1 MQINMVMTRPPCD
14 PQACQRLSPCGV
26 GGRLGA
32 AALLLAIWAPSL
44 SHAAHVADRIIAVVN
59 SEVITLSELK
69 AEIEPEEGRLRER
82 YRGPE
87 LDRRL
92 RQLEYAGLTRM
103 IERRLQMQVAQV
115 KGVDVSDEELAAAV
129 RELKRQGEKIDD
141 TNPREKQ
148 FIREQRMLMKV
159 VDREVR
165 SGVMVSS
172 TELTRYYDTHRARF
186 LLPDEY
192 RISQILIQ
200 PRSGESMA
208 EARKK
213 AAEVHAALQQGKDF
227 GDLALRH
234 SSGTEAARGG
244 ALGFVRQGELLPPIE
259 RALASLLPGLVSEPV
274 ETPLGLHIIRLDEKR
289 PAQFRPFSE
298 VKVEIHNL
306 VAQQKSEDVYQAWI
320 GELKDKAYINIKLF

>member
-1 MQINMVMTRPPCD
+1 MITTRPPYD
-14 PQACQRLSPCGV
+14 PGVFHRLSPRR
-26 GGRLGA
+26 GGRWLGS

-59 SEVITLSELK
+59 SDVIMLSELK
-69 AEIEPEEGRLRER
+69 AEIQPEEARLREK
-82 YRGPE
+82 YRGAE

-103 IERRLQMQVAQV
+103 IERRLQMQVAQG
-115 KGVDVSDEELAAAV
+115 KGVEVSDEELAAAV
-129 RELKRQGEKIDD
+129 SELKRQGEKIDE
-141 TNPREKQ
+141 TNPRDKQ
-148 FIREQRMLMKV
+148 FLKEQMMLMKV

-172 TELTRYYDTHRARF
+172 AELTRYYDSHRTRF
-186 LLPDEY
+186 MLPDEY

-200 PRSGESMA
+200 PRSGESLA
-208 EARKK
+208 DARKK
-213 AAEVHAALQQGKDF
+213 AAEVYAVLQRGQEF

-234 SSGTEAARGG
+234 SAGAEAARGG

-259 RALASLLPGLVSEPV
+259 RALASLLPGQVSEPV
-274 ETPLGLHIIRLDEKR
+274 ETPLGMHIIRLEEKK

-306 VAQQKSEDVYQAWI
+306 VAQQKGEDVYQAWI
-320 GELKDKAYINIKLF
+320 GSLKDKAYINIKLF